1 MGLAEWSLPRGAKQT
16 LVTGRATCDLYTGPK
31 YSHRYYLGDLMAT
44 AMDKRGSGAR
54 ERHGKRAKGV
64 AHHLLAAH
72 ENHRLSPSESNL
84 WARLS
89 YSW

>member
-1 MGLAEWSLPRGAKQT
+1 
-16 LVTGRATCDLYTGPK
+16 
-31 YSHRYYLGDLMAT
+31 MAT
-44 AMDKRGSGAR
+44 AMEKRGSSAR